1 MNTNNIPDLTIPTLF
16 GVKGKVALVTGGG
29 TGIGLMIATS
39 LIQNGAKVYIA
50 SRKLPNLQKV
60 ADNLN
65 SLAKAQKTGGECIP
79 LQANLVSRAD
89 CEATAAKVKERETK
103 LHILVNNSGM
113 SWGAPL
119 EDFNEKDGWD
129 RLMALNVKSAFYLT
143 TSLIPLLEAAGKD
156 DKMDPARVIN
166 ISSISGSVAIAE
178 TPIAAEGSGTWSYNA
193 SKAALN
199 HLTRGMAY
207 SLAGRSITVNAI
219 APGMFPSNMTRFG
232 LENNGELLAAFQ
244 PTGRIGAASDMAGLA
259 LFLFSKASAHITGAV
274 ITIDGGQSLGA
285 ARL

>member
-1 MNTNNIPDLTIPTLF
+1 MNTIPDLTIPRLF
-16 GVKGKVALVTGGG
+16 VVKGKVALVTGGG
-29 TGIGLMIATS
+29 TGIGLM
-39 LIQNGAKVYIA
+39 YIA

-65 SLAKAQKTGGECIP
+65 ALAMSQKSGGECIP

-89 CEATAAKVKERETK
+89 CEATAAKLKEREQAAYPGQQ
-103 LHILVNNSGM
+103 LGHELGCAA
-113 SWGAPL
+113 GGFQR
-119 EDFNEKDGWD
+119 EGWC
-129 RLMALNVKSAFYLT
+129 AFYLT
-143 TSLIPLLEAAGKD
+143 TSLIPLLEAAGKT

-166 ISSISGSVAIAE
+166 VSSIAGSMAIAE
-178 TPIAAEGSGTWSYNA
+178 TPVAAEGSGIWSYNA

-199 HLTRGMAY
+199 HLTRGLAY

-219 APGMFPSNMTRFG
+219 APGTFPSNMTRFG
-232 LENNGELLAAFQ
+232 LENNGDLLAAFS

-259 LFLFSKASAHITGAV
+259 IFLFSKASAHITGAV

-285 ARL
+285 AKL